1 MPRSLLRGIEPS
13 QINDFMNMKI
23 PFTLLVCALS
33 SASAFAASELLFDN
47 SDFEKGTLGN
57 WTAEGDAM
65 TIQPTKGDQIAARTQ
80 GKDTNNVQG
89 EYWVGTFEKYDGK
102 TGSPGAVRGDAA
114 TGRLVS
120 KEFTIKKPY
129 ITFRIG
135 GGTDNNL
142 LGVGLIVNGEEW
154 MGSANLTM
162 NATMKPM
169 SFDVRKLQGKKV
181 KLLVYDNST
190 VGWGW
195 INVDDFRSADE
206 PQGNVFIP
214 IKRPKLADEWSTFP
228 LYERVGY
235 DQALRP
241 QFHFTSRMGWIN
253 DPNGMVY
260 YDGEWH
266 LCFQLDAKGTASGPK
281 SWGNAVSKDL
291 MHWEQLPHA
300 INPYPNVMSGKGDTL
315 HTIWSGS
322 ACVDELNAL
331 GKQTGK
337 VKTLFAIYTAT
348 YADENHKG
356 AFFQAGAYS
365 TDKGR
370 TWTKI
375 NGGKPIIEHIEG
387 YDPGQRDPYVFYHAP
402 TKSYVI
408 IMFVG
413 GPEHAVRLWRSTDL
427 SKWKVLQDIPNKAAE
442 CINMFSVALDGDP
455 KNKKW
460 VITNAGT
467 GYEVGDFDG
476 QKWTGLG
483 GKGLQFQYGDSY
495 YAAQAFNSAPDNR
508 TINVGWMPNA
518 QPGYSIFTDN
528 GMPFT
533 QQLSIPTELTLRTT
547 PAGIR
552 LYQYPVKEI
561 EKLYSKTNKWENLS
575 IETTNMKLSTLKPEL
590 IDLSLAFAPAGDLTL
605 NVRGL
610 KIEYK
615 AAKQEFSF
623 TNTARIE
630 GMRAAMIK
638 LPADKQRPDPDTGRR
653 VVPAPAV
660 NGQVKL
666 RVLVDR
672 TSLELFVNDGAAN
685 ASFTVIPAADNR
697 TISIDGNAAQKLDS
711 VVINELKSIWY

>member
-1 MPRSLLRGIEPS
+1 MNQSFTALLLAWSTASGFA
-13 QINDFMNMKI
+13 D
-23 PFTLLVCALS
+23 
-33 SASAFAASELLFDN
+33 SALLFEN
-47 SDFEKGTLGN
+47 SDFEKGMLEN

-65 TIQPTKGDQIAARTQ
+65 TVQPTKGDQISVRTQ
-80 GKDTNNVQG
+80 GKETNNVQG

-102 TGSPGAVRGDAA
+102 AGSPGAVRGDAA

-120 KEFTIKKPY
+120 QEFTIKKPY

-142 LGVGLIVNGEEW
+142 LGVGLIVDGEEW

-169 SFDVRKLQGKKV
+169 SFDVRKLLGKKV
-181 KLLVYDNST
+181 KLMVFDNST

-195 INVDDFRSADE
+195 LNVDEFRAADE
-206 PQGNVFIP
+206 PQGNIYIP
-214 IKRPKLADEWSTFP
+214 IKRPQLVDEWSTFP
-228 LYERVGY
+228 LYGRVGY

-260 YDGEWH
+260 YDCEWH
-266 LCFQLDAKGTASGPK
+266 MCFQLDAKGTASGAK

-291 MHWEQLPHA
+291 VHWEQLPHA
-300 INPYPNVMSGKGDTL
+300 INPYPNVMAGKGDKL

-331 GKQTGK
+331 GQQTGN
-337 VKTLFAIYTAT
+337 VKTFFAIYTAT
-348 YADENHKG
+348 YADENHQG

-387 YDPGQRDPYVFYHAP
+387 YDPGQRDPYVFYYP
-402 TKSYVI
+402 ETKSYYV

-413 GPEHAVRLWRSTDL
+413 GPVHAVRLWRSTNL
-427 SKWKVLQDIPNKAAE
+427 SKWEVLQDIPDKAAE

-455 KNKKW
+455 RNRKW
-460 VITNAGT
+460 VITSAGT
-467 GYEVGDFDG
+467 GYDIGDFDG
-476 QKWTGLG
+476 TKWTSFGT
-483 GKGLQFQYGDSY
+483 KGYPFRFQYGDSY
-495 YAAQAFNSAPDNR
+495 YAAKAFNMAPEGR
-508 TINVGWMPNA
+508 TVNIGWMPSCT
-518 QPGYSIFTDN
+518 PGYDLHRAN

-533 QQLSIPTELTLRTT
+533 QQLSIPTELSLRTT
-547 PAGIR
+547 PEGIR

-561 EKLYSKTNKWENLS
+561 EKLYRKIHKFKNLTL
-575 IETTNMKLSTLKPEL
+575 EAVNAKLASLKPEL
-590 IDLSLAFAPAGDLTL
+590 IDMTLAFVPAGNFTV
-605 NVRGL
+605 NARGL
-610 KIEYK
+610 KIDYDSVK
-615 AAKQEFSF
+615 KEFAF
-623 TNTARIE
+623 TNTARVE
-630 GMRAAMIK
+630 GEKAAQ
-638 LPADKQRPDPDTGRR
+638 LKQPPEKRQPYRDGGRR
-653 VVPAPAV
+653 AIPAPAV
-660 NGQVKL
+660 DGKVQL

-672 TSLELFVNDGAAN
+672 TSLELFANDGQAA
-685 ASFTVIPAADNR
+685 ASFTVVPAPENR
-697 TISIDGNAAQKLDS
+697 AIAIEGDAALTLDS
-711 VVINELKSIWY
+711 VVVNELKGTVI

>member
-1 MPRSLLRGIEPS
+1 MSGG
-13 QINDFMNMKI
+13 
-23 PFTLLVCALS
+23 
-33 SASAFAASELLFDN
+33 FAIATSELLFDN
-47 SDFEKGTLGN
+47 SDFEKGTLEN

-65 TIQPTKGDQIAARTQ
+65 TAQPTKGDQIAVRTQ
-80 GKDTNNVQG
+80 GKDTNNIQG

-102 TGSPGAVRGDAA
+102 TGNPGAILGDAA

-135 GGTDNNL
+135 GGTDINL
-142 LGVGLIVNGEEW
+142 LGVGLLVDGEEW
-154 MGSANLTM
+154 MGSANLAM

-169 SFDVRKLQGKKV
+169 SFDVRMLQGKIV
-181 KLLVYDNST
+181 KLVVEDKST

-195 INVDDFRSADE
+195 INVDDFRAADE
-206 PQGNVFIP
+206 PHGDVFIP
-214 IKRPKLADEWSTFP
+214 IKRHKLVDEWSTFP
-228 LYERVGY
+228 LYGRVGY

-266 LCFQLDAKGTASGPK
+266 MCFQLDAKGTASGPK

-300 INPYPNVMSGKGDTL
+300 INPYPNVMVAKGEL
-315 HTIWSGS
+315 HAIWSGS

-331 GKQTGK
+331 GKQKGK

-348 YADENHKG
+348 HSEIGKG
-356 AFFQAGAYS
+356 LFFQAGAYS

-387 YDPGQRDPYVFYHAP
+387 YDPGQRDPYVFYHAG
-402 TKSYVI
+402 TKSYCV

-427 SKWKVLQDIPNKAAE
+427 SKWEVLQDIPDKAAE

-455 KNKKW
+455 KTRKW
-460 VITNAGT
+460 VITSAGT
-467 GYEVGDFDG
+467 GYDIGDFDG
-476 QKWTGLG
+476 RKWTGA
-483 GKGLQFQYGDSY
+483 KGYPFRFQFGDSY
-495 YAAQAFNSAPDNR
+495 YAAQAFNMAPDGR
-508 TINVGWMPNA
+508 TVNIGWMTSA
-518 QPGYSIFTDN
+518 GPGYSPFTEAH
-528 GMPFT
+528 MPFT
-533 QQLSIPTELTLRTT
+533 QQLSIPTELSLRTT
-547 PAGIR
+547 PIGVR

-561 EKLYSKTNKWENLS
+561 AILHTKRAKFENLTL
-575 IETTNMKLSTLKPEL
+575 EAANTKLATLQPEL
-590 IDLSLAFAPAGDLTL
+590 IDMTIAFAPDGDLTL

-610 KIEYK
+610 KINYE
-615 AAKQEFSF
+615 AAKKEFTF
-623 TNTARIE
+623 TNIARIE
-630 GMRAAMIK
+630 GLRAARLKM
-638 LPADKQRPDPDTGRR
+638 PADKQRPDPDTGRR
-653 VVPAPAV
+653 AVSAPAV

-672 TSLELFVNDGAAN
+672 ASLEFFVNEGQAN
-685 ASFTVIPAADNR
+685 ASFTVVAERGNR
-697 TISIDGNAAQKLDS
+697 SITFEGNAAQKLDS
-711 VVINELKSIWY
+711 VVVNELKSIWPTRSEK